1 MIDILWLLVCSGLV
15 FLMQPGFMCL
25 ESGLTR
31 SKNSI
36 NVAIKNLADLGIS
49 IALFWAFGYAF
60 MFGTSVLGWIGSTH
74 FFVHVETTPRLAAFF
89 LFQAMFCS
97 TATTIVSGAVAE
109 RMKFRAYLILA
120 GLVSGLIYPLFG
132 HWAWNGIDLD
142 VSVGWLEQL
151 GFVDFAGSTVVHSLG
166 GWVSLASLMI
176 IGSRTGRFPDHLPPR
191 KIHGSN
197 LPLSVLGAMLL
208 WIGWLGFNGGSTLSL
223 NEQVPSIIVH
233 TVLAG
238 IAGMMA
244 AGMVSWY
251 RCQLPEVESLINGS
265 LAGLVSITACCHVV
279 TSPASVIIGA
289 VGGIIATLMSSW
301 LERWRIDD
309 AVDAIPVHLGGGIWG
324 TLAVALFGQPE
335 LVNTGLSPV
344 LQLGVQGIGILSCGI
359 WAFSITYLLLFITN
373 RFFPMRV
380 SIEAEQI
387 GLNVSEH
394 RAKTEIYD
402 LFQVMEAQAQTQD
415 LSLRVPVEPFTQVG
429 QIAQRYNQVMDA
441 LEDALTRTDAIVKTA
456 MDAIITFTKPQ
467 LKIVTANPSAKE
479 IFGYSINEFIS
490 MDIHQLLDW
499 STPAADE
506 TYTGM
511 ERLLKVGRHEIV
523 GCRVDGSRFPLEATV
538 VETKSGQDCF
548 YTGTFRDISERK
560 KAQADLFRANQE
572 ITTLNERLR
581 AENLRLSAELEV
593 TRRLQQMLLPKEAE
607 LNQITDLEISGFMEP
622 ATEVGGDYY
631 DILPYRDRVQIS
643 IGDVT
648 GHGLESGVL
657 SLMVQTAVRTLLES
671 NQTDPKQ
678 FLDILNRTIYQNIQR
693 MNSDKNLTLAL
704 LDYQKGILN
713 LSGQH
718 EEIIVVRAGG
728 HIERID
734 TIDLGFPI
742 GLDADIADFVAHIQV
757 QLNPGDTVFLYTDGI
772 PEAEN
777 AKGIQYGIERLCQIL
792 SQNWQQSA
800 AEIRQAVI
808 DDLRQ
813 HIQEQQIYDD
823 ITLLVIKQRKNFN
836 I

>member
-1 MIDILWLLVCSGLV
+1 
-15 FLMQPGFMCL
+15 MQPGFMCL

-74 FFVHVETTPRLAAFF
+74 FFVHVEATPRLAAFF

-109 RMKFRAYLILA
+109 RMQFRAYLILT

-132 HWAWNGIDLD
+132 HWAWNGIDLAQ
-142 VSVGWLEQL
+142 SVGWLEGL

-176 IGSRTGRFPDHLPPR
+176 IGSRTGRFPAHLPPR

-223 NEQVPSIIVH
+223 NDQVPSIIVH

-238 IAGMMA
+238 TAGMMA

-251 RCQLPEVESLINGS
+251 QCQLPEVESLINGS
-265 LAGLVSITACCHVV
+265 LAGLVSITASCHVV

-289 VGGIIATLMSSW
+289 VGGVIAIWMSNC

-335 LVNTGLSPV
+335 LVNTGLNPV
-344 LQLGVQGIGILSCGI
+344 LQLGVQVLGIVTCGI

-373 RFFPMRV
+373 RFLPMRV
-380 SIEAEQI
+380 SVEAEQI
-387 GLNVSEH
+387 GLNLSEH

-441 LEDALTRTDAIVKTA
+441 LEEALTRTDAIVRTA
-456 MDAIITFTKPQ
+456 MDAIITFTKPE

-499 STPAADE
+499 STPVADD
-506 TYTGM
+506 TDIGM
-511 ERLLKVGRHEIV
+511 ERLLKVGRHEII

-538 VETKSGQDCF
+538 VEAKSGQYCF

-560 KAQADLFRANQE
+560 QAQADLFRANQE
-572 ITTLNERLR
+572 ITTLNERLK
-581 AENLRLSAELEV
+581 AENLRLSAELEI

-622 ATEVGGDYY
+622 AAEVGGDYY
-631 DILPYRDRVQIS
+631 DILPYRDRVKIS

-704 LDYQKGILN
+704 VDYEKGILN

-718 EEIIVVRAGG
+718 EEMIVVRIGG

-757 QLNPGDTVFLYTDGI
+757 QLNPGDTVVFYTDGI

-777 AKGIQYGIERLCQIL
+777 AQGVQYGIERLCQIL
-792 SQNWQQSA
+792 SQNWQRSA
-800 AEIRQAVI
+800 VEIRQAVI

-813 HIQEQQIYDD
+813 HIEAQQLYDD
-823 ITLLVIKQRKNFN
+823 ITLLVIKQRKFFM
-836 I
+836 